1 MIIKKMSKRILVC
14 LIIFM
19 AITINSYARYYKKIS
34 IRYQSNLAE
43 PIVKVEEISNKILD
57 NNYNRNTGQLE
68 YMFCIK
74 NYEIDESGSKRISD
88 VDFNYEMLIDE
99 SNHSFPIKYELYDM
113 DSGEQL
119 LKDNMKT
126 DPKHIY
132 RNKEYVKNYMLV
144 ASWDSNK
151 ELIGN
156 IDITNIKI
164 KVTQSM
170 KGELL

>member
-1 MIIKKMSKRILVC
+1 
-14 LIIFM
+14 
-19 AITINSYARYYKKIS
+19 
-34 IRYQSNLAE
+34 
-43 PIVKVEEISNKILD
+43 
-57 NNYNRNTGQLE
+57 
-68 YMFCIK
+68 MFCIK